1 MTTPMFSR
9 VWMDRREVIPSAK
22 YVPKRSGARK
32 QARKLRKIRTA
43 KSPTTKATPIS
54 PNSSPMTEKMKS
66 VCTSGR

>member
-1 MTTPMFSR
+1 MFNR
-9 VWMDRREVIPSAK
+9 VWMARRQVMPSAK

-43 KSPTTKATPIS
+43 KSPTTTATPS
-54 PNSSPMTEKMKS
+54 RPSSSPMTEKMKS